1 MKVYFLKSGTVYS
14 TDFQH
19 GVQYTDAQIV
29 KHSPYKSI
37 KDVMFVEFVSEVFD
51 EYDTNDMKEDEL
63 EVELGMLKKYG
74 QTTLHGVRTTI
85 NPLYPTFRFTL
96 YVCSERAGKVYSTK
110 WLAQLPMWL
119 WTMLPDNMNGP
130 VTVKDFATTFQV
142 FVKDEQ
148 RVWDIMEKMHG
159 LECTLK

>member
-19 GVQYTDAQIV
+19 GV
-29 KHSPYKSI
+29 PYN
-37 KDVMFVEFVSEVFD
+37 FVEIERILGDVNKICLDLMFD
-51 EYDTNDMKEDEL
+51 KYDTNDTKEDEL

-85 NPLYPTFRFTL
+85 HPLYPTFRFTL

-110 WLAQLPMWL
+110 WLAQLPLWL
-119 WTMLPDNMNGP
+119 WTMLPDDMNGP

-148 RVWDIMEKMHG
+148 RVWDIMKKMHG

>member
-1 MKVYFLKSGTVYS
+1 MKVYFLKSGMYMGQ
-14 TDFQH
+14 FQH

-29 KHSPYKSI
+29 SLSSYEST
-37 KDVMFVEFVSEVFD
+37 KDAMFVEFVSEVFD
-51 EYDTNDMKEDEL
+51 EFETEHSIEEEL
-63 EVELGMLKKYG
+63 EVELGMLRKYG

-110 WLAQLPMWL
+110 WLAQLPLWL
-119 WTMLPDNMNGP
+119 WTMLPDDMNGP
-130 VTVKDFATTFQV
+130 VTVKDFAITFQV

-148 RVWDIMEKMHG
+148 RVWDIMKKMHG

>member
-19 GVQYTDAQIV
+19 GV
-29 KHSPYKSI
+29 PYN
-37 KDVMFVEFVSEVFD
+37 FVEIERILGDVNKICLDLMFD
-51 EYDTNDMKEDEL
+51 KYDTNDTKEDEL

-85 NPLYPTFRFTL
+85 HPLYPTFRFTL
-96 YVCSERAGKVYSTK
+96 YVCSERVGKVYSIK
-110 WLAQLPMWL
+110 WLAQLPLWL
-119 WTMLPDNMNGP
+119 WTMLPDDMNGP

-142 FVKDEQ
+142 FVKDEL

>member
-19 GVQYTDAQIV
+19 GV
-29 KHSPYKSI
+29 PYN
-37 KDVMFVEFVSEVFD
+37 FVEIERILGDVNKMCLDLIFD
-51 EYDTNDMKEDEL
+51 KYDTNYTIEDEL
-63 EVELGMLKKYG
+63 EVELGMLRKYG

-85 NPLYPTFRFTL
+85 HPLYPTFRFTL
-96 YVCSERAGKVYSTK
+96 HVCSERAGKVYSTK

-119 WTMLPDNMNGP
+119 WTMLPDDMNGP

-159 LECTLK
+159 LEWTLK